1 MLFRAD
7 VKCYYCGHVSGQ
19 VQGDPEDPHPC
30 WSFQPAQG
38 SAIQSLPTRTGI
50 RCLRCGGPV
59 FLDEIEAI
67 HPRARSEKNTVMTA
81 TH

>member
-1 MLFRAD
+1 MLLRAD

-19 VQGDPEDPHPC
+19 VQGDYEDPRAR

-38 SAIQSLPTRTGI
+38 SAIQRLPTRTGI

-67 HPRARSEKNTVMTA
+67 HPRACSGENTVITT